1 MASGTGLASE
11 NTMESGA
18 MDLIISSVNTPGEEA
33 PMSTSAPTA
42 TSFSLPLI
50 LFLLVVL
57 HSIS

>member
-1 MASGTGLASE
+1 
-11 NTMESGA
+11 MESGA
-18 MDLIISSVNTPGEEA
+18 MDLMISSVNTPGEEA